1 MSTNTTKNTVLIAG
15 AGLGGL
21 CLAQAL
27 KKHSIPFKIFER
39 DMKQNFRAQGY
50 RLRISEFG
58 ILSLQ
63 YALDDK
69 IWDLFDKTAALFELP
84 GPKARINTFTAE
96 PLAQGALGG
105 GPPPGAQGDMTPYT
119 VDRTAMRDVLLTGLE
134 DELQFGKAVSRYEES
149 ADGVTV
155 YFNDG
160 SSETGALLVGA
171 DGVKSTIRQ
180 QLLPEYPFLDT
191 EMRIMYGKSPLTAE
205 LKSKFLDNAQHGMS
219 LLYDDGSM
227 DNGPKTGVLEAIKFP
242 QGKVVAHISL
252 PDDYIYWVLVVRKE
266 HMPIPDAEVLRL
278 DNEAS
283 SDLALTLTDK
293 WHPRVRAIIELQDR
307 TQTST
312 LRMTSVDPEM
322 PDWEATGRVTLLGDA
337 IHALPPTGGAG
348 VNTALRDAADLAQ
361 KIVQAGG
368 SANITRDIVAEY
380 EKDLREFA
388 RKWVG
393 MSWQAGQKAFG
404 LKSREECRKLTF

>member
-1 MSTNTTKNTVLIAG
+1 MSTNTTNGTVLIAG

-39 DMKQNFRAQGY
+39 DLKQNFRAQGY

-63 YALDDK
+63 YALNDE
-69 IWDLFDKTAALFELP
+69 IWDLFEKTTALFEASRP
-84 GPKARINTFTAE
+84 GSRINTLTAE

-105 GPPPGAQGDMTPYT
+105 GPPAGAHGNMTPYT
-119 VDRTAMRDVLLTGLE
+119 VDRTTMRDVLLMGLE
-134 DELQFGKAVSRYEES
+134 DELQFGKVVIRYEES

-160 SSETGALLVGA
+160 SSETGAFLVGA
-171 DGVKSTIRQ
+171 DGVKSTIRR
-180 QLLPEYPFLDT
+180 QLLPDYLYLDT
-191 EMRIMYGKSPLTAE
+191 EMRMLFGKSPMTTE
-205 LKSKFLDNAQHGMS
+205 LKSKFLDNAQSGMS

-242 QGKVVAHISL
+242 QGKAVAHISL

-283 SDLALTLTDK
+283 SDLALSLTEK
-293 WHPRVRAIIELQDR
+293 WHPRVRSIIELQDR

-312 LRMTSVDPEM
+312 LRMSSVDPEM

-348 VNTALRDAADLAQ
+348 VNTALRDAADLAR

-368 SANITRDIVAEY
+368 SENITRDIVAEY
-380 EKDLREFA
+380 ETDLRDFS
-388 RKWVG
+388 RKWVA
-393 MSWQAGQKAFG
+393 MSWGAGQKAFG
-404 LKSREECRKLTF
+404 LKSREECGKLIF